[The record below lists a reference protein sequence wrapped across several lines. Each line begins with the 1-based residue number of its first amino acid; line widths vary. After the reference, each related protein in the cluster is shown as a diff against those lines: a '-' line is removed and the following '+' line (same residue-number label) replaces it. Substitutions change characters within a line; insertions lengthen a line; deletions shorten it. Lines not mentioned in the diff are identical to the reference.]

1 MMTHML
7 DVKRSAVWAGM
18 GMGKTTA
25 TLSALDVLECVEPGP
40 TLVVAPLRVAQS
52 TWPDEARKWSHLN
65 HTKVCPIVGSVKNR
79 EAAIREDASVYT
91 INFEL
96 LPWLVER
103 FSNRWPYKKIVV
115 DEASRLRGFRLN
127 QGTKRARALASVAHR
142 HTNRFIELTGTPA
155 ASGLQALWGQTW
167 FLDRGER
174 LGRSYEAFAQRW
186 FRAERVGADPHA
198 VQLIALPHAQG
209 EIQARLKDICLSL
222 DAANYIETREPV
234 VNVIR
239 VRLPE
244 KARRVYEK
252 MEKELF
258 ATIGESS
265 IEAFSAASKS
275 MKCLQLANGAAYI
288 DDTKRWI
295 EVHDMKLQALE
306 SVIEESGGS
315 PLLVAYHFKSDLE
328 RLKLTFPRGRALDAD
343 PQTIRDWN
351 AGNIPLLFAHPASA
365 GHGLNLQDG
374 GHHIVFF
381 GHWWSLEEYQQ
392 IVERI
397 GPVRQ
402 AQAGHQRVVFIHHI
416 VAEDTIDEL
425 VLKRR
430 ETRREVQD
438 LLLEAMQRNALYMSR
453 QTPSNRRSET

>member
-1 MMTHML
+1 M
-7 DVKRSAVWAGM
+7 
-18 GMGKTTA
+18 
-25 TLSALDVLECVEPGP
+25 
-40 TLVVAPLRVAQS
+40 
-52 TWPDEARKWSHLN
+52 
-65 HTKVCPIVGSVKNR
+65 
-79 EAAIREDASVYT
+79 
-91 INFEL
+91 
-96 LPWLVER
+96 
-103 FSNRWPYKKIVV
+103 
-115 DEASRLRGFRLN
+115 
-127 QGTKRARALASVAHR
+127 
-142 HTNRFIELTGTPA
+142 
-155 ASGLQALWGQTW
+155 
-167 FLDRGER
+167 
-174 LGRSYEAFAQRW
+174 
-186 FRAERVGADPHA
+186 
-198 VQLIALPHAQG
+198 
-209 EIQARLKDICLSL
+209 
-222 DAANYIETREPV
+222 
-234 VNVIR
+234 IR

-288 DDTKRWI
+288 DDTKHWI
-295 EVHDMKLQALE
+295 EVHDIKLQALE

-328 RLKLTFPRGRALDAD
+328 RLKRTFPKGRTLDAD
-343 PQTIRDWN
+343 PKTIRDWN
-351 AGNIPLLFAHPASA
+351 DGSIPLLFAHPASA

-392 IVERI
+392 IIERI

-438 LLLEAMQRNALYMSR
+438 LLLEAMQRNASR
-453 QTPSNRRSET
+453 PTDFYKIPPNRVVEMGTQVDL